1 MRQIRPPKLRRSWL
15 FVGGSNE
22 AQLIAAADSGA
33 DVLIHE
39 LEDFTSPS
47 QRPKARKIAPG
58 VLAAWKARGV
68 VAGVRVNPLAGEG
81 RDDLAAVMRGA
92 PNVVMLPKVS
102 EPSHVTDLEEA
113 VLRAEQD
120 LRLEIDTTELVP
132 NIELAR
138 GLIQTY
144 AICKASSQITAA
156 LIASEDMATDLGAER
171 GQDGEELKY
180 VRARFHV
187 ECVAASIVS
196 IDAPY
201 TWTDA
206 EGVEAEARHAR
217 RLGYT
222 GKSAVDP
229 AHAAVINRVFT
240 PSSEDVHQAER
251 IVAAFEAAQAAGD
264 GRAELNGSKIEIPIY
279 RNAQHLL
286 ERARALAAY

>member
-15 FVGGSNE
+15 FVGGADQ
-22 AQLIAAADSGA
+22 AQLTAAADSGA

-39 LEDFTSPS
+39 LEDFTAPS
-47 QRPKARKIAPG
+47 QRPKAREIAPG
-58 VLAAWKARGV
+58 ILAAWKARGV
-68 VAGVRVNPLAGEG
+68 IAGVRVNPLAGDG
-81 RDDLAAVMRGA
+81 RDDLAAIMQGA
-92 PNVVMLPKVS
+92 PDVVMLPKVS
-102 EPSHVTDLEEA
+102 EPSHVTELEEA
-113 VLRAEQD
+113 VLCAERD
-120 LRLEIDTTELVP
+120 LGLEIGTTELVP

-144 AICKASSQITAA
+144 AICKASPRITAA
-156 LIASEDMATDLGAER
+156 LVASEDMATDLGAER

-187 ECVAASIVS
+187 ECVAAGIIS

-201 TWTDA
+201 TWTDE

-222 GKSAVDP
+222 AKSAVNP
-229 AHAAVINRVFT
+229 AHATIINQVLT
-240 PSSEDVHQAER
+240 PSSEEVRQAER
-251 IVAAFEAAQAAGD
+251 IIAAFETAQSTGD
-264 GRAELNGSKIEIPIY
+264 GRAELDGSQIEVPIY

-286 ERARALAAY
+286 ERSHALANY